1 MEAHIKEHPVW
12 FHRFGV
18 LWTPTVL
25 IFDADGAE
33 RHRIEGY
40 LPNFEFRAQL
50 ELGLA
55 RVTFMHKQWA
65 NAERRYSEIVRNYP
79 DSATAPEALYWQG
92 VSHYKGTNDHAALG
106 ELAQRFKQKYQD
118 TIWAEK
124 ASVWS

>member
-1 MEAHIKEHPVW
+1 M
-12 FHRFGV
+12 

-40 LPNFEFRAQL
+40 LPNAEFRAQL

-55 RVTFMHKQWA
+55 RVAFMHKQWVD
-65 NAERRYSEIVRNYP
+65 AERRYGEIVRNYP

-92 VSHYKGTNDHAALG
+92 VSRYKGTNDHAALG
-106 ELAQRFKQKYQD
+106 ELAQRFKKKYQD
-118 TIWAEK
+118 SIWSEK

>member
-1 MEAHIKEHPVW
+1 MDAHIKEHPAW

-25 IFDADGAE
+25 IFDADGVE

-40 LPNFEFRAQL
+40 LPNIELRAQL

-55 RVTFMHKQWA
+55 RVAFMRKQWTD
-65 NAERRYSEIVRNYP
+65 AERKYGAIVQNFP
-79 DSATAPEALYWQG
+79 SSATAPEALYWRG
-92 VSHYKGTNDHAALG
+92 VSRYKGTNDHAALG
-106 ELAQRFKQKYQD
+106 ELAQEFRHKYQG

-124 ASVWS
+124 ASVWA